1 MERRLDRL
9 DALAEKTYQG
19 RSTCT
24 AGNRLMP
31 LSERDREELA
41 DDIIKD
47 RRISQSMYCGN
58 CGYNLKTLPRSYHCP
73 ECGSEYRA
81 RPARM
86 KGIYLAH
93 ENPPPFGEAIAT
105 VVFGLASGVLLVGA
119 WTSKSGG
126 YWATAVIFAAITLTF
141 AGAVVIR
148 TNRFLRTSRLAR
160 QIERQQEDED

>member
-1 MERRLDRL
+1 
-9 DALAEKTYQG
+9 
-19 RSTCT
+19 
-24 AGNRLMP
+24 MP

-47 RRISQSMYCGN
+47 RRIAISTYCGN

-81 RPARM
+81 RTPQM

-93 ENPPPFGEAIAT
+93 ENSPPLGEAVAAVLFA
-105 VVFGLASGVLLVGA
+105 VVSGVLVVGA
-119 WTSKSGG
+119 WNSKSGG
-126 YWATAVIFAAITLTF
+126 YWVAAMIFAAITLAF
-141 AGAVVIR
+141 VVAFVVRMI
-148 TNRFLRTSRLAR
+148 RFLHTVRLAR